1 MNSSNEPDIQIQAV
15 KYDGSLHCEWETT
28 LLTEIGQY
36 LVVYGRPGRVL
47 NHHTRNQTFICD
59 TPSLEYYDLQD
70 GYTVNLDL
78 EQDGQVRYYCNICL
92 PAERTV
98 SGLRFV
104 DLDLDL
110 IRDTAGQWTVVDAD
124 EFLEN
129 QRTYHYPDEVI
140 EGAEQMLRRLQ
151 NKIEQQDFPF
161 DGFLTRQLKQ
171 LQAKGHLDRQS

>member
-1 MNSSNEPDIQIQAV
+1 MYPSNEANIQIQAV

-28 LLTEIGQY
+28 LLTETERY

-47 NHHTRNQTFICD
+47 HHHTWNQTFICD

-92 PAERTV
+92 PTKRTA

-104 DLDLDL
+104 DLELDL
-110 IRDTAGQWTVVDAD
+110 VRNTAGQWTVVDED

-161 DGFLTRQLKQ
+161 DGFLEKWMQRVNK
-171 LQAKGHLDRQS
+171 KIDS

>member
-1 MNSSNEPDIQIQAV
+1 MYPSNEANIQIQAV

-28 LLTEIGQY
+28 LLTETERY

-47 NHHTRNQTFICD
+47 HHHTRNQTFICD

-92 PAERTV
+92 PTERTA

-110 IRDTAGQWTVVDAD
+110 VRNTAGQWTVVDEN

-140 EGAEQMLRRLQ
+140 EGAKQMLRRLQ

-161 DGFLTRQLKQ
+161 DGFLEKWMQRVNK
-171 LQAKGHLDRQS
+171 KIDS